1 MGLVTQSAKY
11 MPFHPTI
18 HLRAEISKLSIQAA
32 IPVVTVLVGRH
43 SQISTSLPSSTYPK
57 SPDQNR

>member
-18 HLRAEISKLSIQAA
+18 HQGRDLKTSTQAA